1 MADSIMS
8 YAIAAGIFAFL
19 VAVLFGTRTKR
30 IWASRKEVPG
40 KDSKFTH
47 GSCLTRPPLAR
58 FGKLILSRSA
68 VPALAQDNVDRL
80 DRACTTVGTKLE
92 ASRF

>member
-1 MADSIMS
+1 MTISIMADSIMS

-47 GSCLTRPPLAR
+47 S
-58 FGKLILSRSA
+58 
-68 VPALAQDNVDRL
+68 
-80 DRACTTVGTKLE
+80 E
-92 ASRF
+92 AA

>member
-1 MADSIMS
+1 VHRNAYLRQMTISIMADSIMS
-8 YAIAAGIFAFL
+8 YAIAAGIFALL

-47 GSCLTRPPLAR
+47 S
-58 FGKLILSRSA
+58 
-68 VPALAQDNVDRL
+68 
-80 DRACTTVGTKLE
+80 E
-92 ASRF
+92 AA